1 MDRRSFLLA
10 SAGGIAL
17 SPYWREGL
25 AAGLPEGA
33 IDSGVL
39 ETLPGKVPLI
49 KRSYRPPNYET
60 PVEYFDQ
67 AITPNRAFFVRWH
80 LADIPEVNPTTW
92 RLKVGGP
99 ALGAPSNIR
108 STS

>member
-10 SAGGIAL
+10 AAGGIAL
-17 SPYWREGL
+17 SPHARVL
-25 AAGLPEGA
+25 CAAGLPEGA
-33 IDSGVL
+33 IESGGL
-39 ETLPGKVPLI
+39 EALPGKAPLI

-80 LADIPEVNPTTW
+80 LANIPQVDPVTW

-99 ALGAPSNIR
+99 ALATPA
-108 STS
+108 